1 MVDKAYCSIIK
12 KFRLI
17 LHIDNGNAYKNWETA
32 QRRICHY
39 DLYTELYVWISSWWS
54 EYYIILM
61 QHQTFLIKT
70 QVGFI
75 VAGDINFPY
84 KHWFAALSVFVLL
97 TVKCSLT
104 AHTKFIVIFPLQ
116 QLKKNV
122 PKYYFTGVSCFFK
135 DYPNLVFLC
144 YIPCFRRVR
153 KIAKSRLLASS
164 CLSLVRTIQSGYLWT
179 DFQEVWYL
187 RSFRKCD

>member
-84 KHWFAALSVFVLL
+84 KHWFATLSVFVLL

-104 AHTKFIVIFPLQ
+104 TH
-116 QLKKNV
+116 KNSLLFLHCSNWMSTDQNV
-122 PKYYFTGVSCFFK
+122 TVQVCLVS
-135 DYPNLVFLC
+135 L
-144 YIPCFRRVR
+144 
-153 KIAKSRLLASS
+153 
-164 CLSLVRTIQSGYLWT
+164 RTILILCFYVIYLVLGA
-179 DFQEVWYL
+179 FAKL
-187 RSFRKCD
+187 RKADC